1 MQADVDEIIRH
12 TVDEMGVMWEQGKRA
27 VAKINGQYKL
37 MVEIV
42 EDGCWPA
49 MEATPGGQQARRR
62 RRRRLIGAHSLWV
75 VFFDSVA

>member
-1 MQADVDEIIRH
+1 MHADVDEIIRH

-49 MEATPGGQQARRR
+49 MEATQGGQRHKK
-62 RRRRLIGAHSLWV
+62 LKHGG
-75 VFFDSVA
+75 DGGDG

>member
-1 MQADVDEIIRH
+1 MHADVDEIIRH

-42 EDGCWPA
+42 EDGSWPA
-49 MEATPGGQQARRR
+49 MEATQGGQRHKKRKH
-62 RRRRLIGAHSLWV
+62 GG
-75 VFFDSVA
+75 DGGDG